1 MKKRI
6 IALIIILSGL
16 AILSGCS
23 KKIYVPVESERTEYR
38 DSDTTG
44 IYRNIRYLLE
54 RMTQKEESTDTVV
67 DCDKETVVLNEQGD
81 TTKHYRVRIVYKS
94 SKIETEL
101 ENTVIE
107 QDSIINSLR
116 VQLSEKKSETK
127 QVTYPVEKELTAWQK
142 FKMNIGFVAILLFSA
157 ALVFMA
163 IKIIYRLK
171 K

>member
-1 MKKRI
+1 MRTIPALLI
-6 IALIIILSGL
+6 IAAFLT
-16 AILSGCS
+16 AGCS
-23 KKIYVPVESERTEYR
+23 KKIYVPVESESTEYR
-38 DSDTTG
+38 DSDTTA

-67 DCDKETVVLNEQGD
+67 DCNKETVVLNEQGD

-101 ENTVIE
+101 EKTVTE

-116 VQLSEKKSETK
+116 LQLSEKKSETK
-127 QVTYPVEKELTAWQK
+127 QVPYPVEKEMTAWQK
-142 FKMNIGFVAILLFSA
+142 FKMNVGFVAILLFPA
-157 ALVFMA
+157 ALGFIA
-163 IKIIYRLK
+163 IKIIYRIK